1 MDELQKFAAFTLL
14 NARQTEASTEQ
25 DATLVIDSAIRPP
38 QLAWNLAGK
47 CIGRTSCL
55 SRW

>member
-1 MDELQKFAAFTLL
+1 MDELRKFAAFTFL
-14 NARQTEASTEQ
+14 NARQKEASTEQ

-47 CIGRTSCL
+47 CIGRASCL
-55 SRW
+55 FHW